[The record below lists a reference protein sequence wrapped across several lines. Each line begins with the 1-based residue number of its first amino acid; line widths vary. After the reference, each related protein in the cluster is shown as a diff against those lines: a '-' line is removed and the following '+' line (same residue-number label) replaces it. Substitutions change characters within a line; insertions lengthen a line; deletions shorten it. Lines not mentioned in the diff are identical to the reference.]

1 MNKASRLF
9 IAAWISLTV
18 CVPSFAQRKYSME
31 DVINLAKAQS
41 PFSRQAETRK
51 ENRYWQYRFFRS
63 NYNPQLRLSGTLPA
77 YTKSVSQAPLADGSF
92 RYTQVEQSN
101 NNLNLGLVQP
111 LFFTGGSVSVNS
123 SLQYFRNFQA
133 IDPQPDIQWGGTV
146 MNIQLNQPVFAF
158 NSLRWDRKTEPLRY
172 EESKRSFVEEME
184 SISRN
189 AVTRFFDVL
198 DAQINLQ
205 IAEFNLANNDT
216 IYKIEEG
223 RYNIGTTPKDKLL
236 QAELQLLRSRQ
247 DVTQAKI
254 NLQIARLQMRSF
266 LGLRD
271 NEEFELVLP
280 ESIPPLYVTVEEA
293 LQLAK
298 DNRADFIA
306 FERRKLE
313 ADREVAQARGQRFQT
328 NITAAFGLNNNG
340 LELPDIYQDPTQQQ
354 TFALSLNVPIIDW
367 GRNQARMQTAIAN
380 KKLNDYVIAQDEV
393 NFEQEIITQVRQFDV
408 LLSQIEIT
416 RKSDEVAQERYL
428 VSQNRYLIGKIDIT
442 NLNIALT
449 EKDTAKRSYVGA
461 LRSFWTSFYDLRRLT
476 LYDFSNRRLLYV
488 PEE

>member
-1 MNKASRLF
+1 MGMQ
-9 IAAWISLTV
+9 TY
-18 CVPSFAQRKYSME
+18 AQQQKYSLQ
-31 DVINLAKAQS
+31 DVIELAKNQS
-41 PFSRQAETRK
+41 PFSKQAETRK
-51 ENRYWQYRFFRS
+51 ENRYWQYRFYKS
-63 NYNPQLRLSGTLPA
+63 NFNPQLRLSGTLPA

-111 LFFTGGSVSVNS
+111 LFFSGGSISVNS
-123 SLQYFRNFQA
+123 GLQYFRNYQA
-133 IDPQPDIQWGGTV
+133 VDPQPEIQWGGTV
-146 MNIQLNQPVFAF
+146 MNIQLTQPIFAF
-158 NSLRWDRKTEPLRY
+158 NALRWDRKTEPLRY
-172 EESKRSFVEEME
+172 EESRRSYVEEME

-205 IAEFNLANNDT
+205 IAEYNLANNDT

-254 NLQIARLQMRSF
+254 NLQIARLQMRSY
-266 LGLRD
+266 LGLRN
-271 NEEFELVLP
+271 NEQFELVLP
-280 ESIPPLYVTVEEA
+280 EEIPPLYVTVDEA
-293 LQLAK
+293 MQLAK
-298 DNRADFIA
+298 ENRADFIA
-306 FERRKLE
+306 FERRKVE

-328 NITAAFGLNNNG
+328 NLNAGFGLNNNG
-340 LELPDIYQDPTQQQ
+340 LMVSDIYQDPTQQQ

-393 NFEQEIITQVRQFDV
+393 DFEQEIITQVGQFDV
-408 LLSQIEIT
+408 LISQIEIT
-416 RKSDEVAQERYL
+416 KKSDEVADERYV

-449 EKDTAKRSYVGA
+449 EKDAAKRSYVGA
-461 LRSFWTSFYDLRRLT
+461 LRSYWAAYYDLRRLT
-476 LYDFSNRRLLYV
+476 LYDFSNRRLLYT
-488 PEE
+488 PE

>member
-1 MNKASRLF
+1 MATWMIVSMCLQ
-9 IAAWISLTV
+9 TY
-18 CVPSFAQRKYSME
+18 AQQQKYTLQ
-31 DVINLAKAQS
+31 DVIELAKNQS
-41 PFSRQAETRK
+41 PFSKQAETRK
-51 ENRYWQYRFFRS
+51 ENRYWQYRFYKS
-63 NYNPQLRLSGTLPA
+63 NFNPQLRLSGTLPA

-111 LFFTGGSVSVNS
+111 LFFSGGSISVNS
-123 SLQYFRNFQA
+123 GLQYFRNYQA
-133 IDPQPDIQWGGTV
+133 VDPQPEIQWGGTV
-146 MNIQLNQPVFAF
+146 MNIQLTQPIFAF

-172 EESKRSFVEEME
+172 EESRRSYVEEME

-205 IAEFNLANNDT
+205 IAEYNLANNDT

-254 NLQIARLQMRSF
+254 NLQIARLQMRSY
-266 LGLRD
+266 LGLRN
-271 NEEFELVLP
+271 NEQFELVLP
-280 ESIPPLYVTVEEA
+280 EEIPPLYVTVDEA
-293 LQLAK
+293 MQLAK
-298 DNRADFIA
+298 ENRADFIA
-306 FERRKLE
+306 FERRKVE

-328 NITAAFGLNNNG
+328 NLNAGFGLNNNG
-340 LELPDIYQDPTQQQ
+340 LMVSDIYQDPTQQQ

-393 NFEQEIITQVRQFDV
+393 DFEQEIITQVGQFDV
-408 LLSQIEIT
+408 LISQIEIT
-416 RKSDEVAQERYL
+416 KKSDEVADERYV

-449 EKDTAKRSYVGA
+449 EKDAAKRSYVGA
-461 LRSFWTSFYDLRRLT
+461 LRSYWAAYYDLRRLT
-476 LYDFSNRRLLYV
+476 LYDFSNRRLLYT
-488 PEE
+488 PE